1 MIRRSQSQYD
11 DVYNDDYYDRGT
23 TFDRFGRAMNSHNLR
38 GRQPNEYASGVNAR
52 RRAPYG
58 NSRYGQPGYTYRNQQ
73 AYDPR
78 YDNYQE
84 SGTRAVRDPDIPE
97 KVEQL
102 VYDSAVLD
110 GAYHNLDNP
119 KGDIRTFEKENF
131 TVSEEEKS
139 NAEDSTIKES
149 TGQKEV

>member
-38 GRQPNEYASGVNAR
+38 GRQPNEYAGGVNTR

-58 NSRYGQPGYTYRNQQ
+58 RCQQPGYAYRNQQ

-84 SGTRAVRDPDIPE
+84 SGTRATRDPDIPE
-97 KVEQL
+97 RVEQL

-139 NAEDSTIKES
+139 NSEDSTIKES
-149 TGQKEV
+149 TEQKEV

>member
-58 NSRYGQPGYTYRNQQ
+58 RYQQPGYTYRNQQ

-84 SGTRAVRDPDIPE
+84 SGTRATRDPDIPE
-97 KVEQL
+97 RVEQL

-139 NAEDSTIKES
+139 NSEDSPIKES
-149 TGQKEV
+149 AGQKEV

>member
-1 MIRRSQSQYD
+1 MIRKSQSPYD
-11 DVYNDDYYDRGT
+11 DMYNDDYYDRGT

-52 RRAPYG
+52 RRAPHRNG
-58 NSRYGQPGYTYRNQQ
+58 GYGQPGYAYGNQQ

-78 YDNYQE
+78 YDDYQE
-84 SGTRAVRDPDIPE
+84 SGIRATRDQDIPE

-131 TVSEEEKS
+131 TVSEKEKS
-139 NAEDSTIKES
+139 NSEDSTTKES
-149 TGQKEV
+149 TEQKEV

>member
-38 GRQPNEYASGVNAR
+38 GRQPNEYTSGVNAR

-58 NSRYGQPGYTYRNQQ
+58 NSRYVQPGYTYRNQQ

-84 SGTRAVRDPDIPE
+84 SGTRAARDPDIPE